1 MKVLDIISE
10 GVGAYLWRYFG
21 KATLKDAATRET
33 VEEIASTIFRTY
45 TRRGV
50 DAPEGIVLDMLQR
63 HESYA
68 AMDELTRS
76 RVKQEISRYHN
87 HLVDQFKSSG
97 LPVKPGKAGANIGAD
112 AVGKAGT
119 AWRAMKTFGLCNIAF
134 GVYAVNDIWDIVNFY
149 HENMQRAFDLLEK
162 GQRGEPGGIDLED
175 FHAYHKEQLTKLFAQ
190 LIVIPPQS
198 LTKAVSWVP
207 ILGWALQILNTGPGR
222 LAWISFIN
230 MKLFDGPNGRMSVR
244 NYIDNFCLW
253 NIQAIPLI
261 GPFLP
266 DRTISD
272 IVGEKLKW
280 GEDVVKEVWVNWLQN
295 TLYKGKE
302 IPEKWLP
309 PNYVGPD
316 PSNPEDKKKY
326 APPVAPNAAKVTTD
340 AGPASVDSQ
349 AGTNPSKNNGT
360 TSSDLDKNWKDLGN
374 GFEAHVHTGA
384 IRVSPGTNKK

>member
-10 GVGAYLWRYFG
+10 GAGAFLWRYFG
-21 KATLKDAATRET
+21 KATLKDAAARET
-33 VEEIASTIFRTY
+33 VEEIASEIFRTY

-50 DAPEGIVLDMLQR
+50 SAPDGIVGDMLAR
-63 HESYA
+63 HPSA
-68 AMDELTRS
+68 AGMDAAAQAK
-76 RVKQEISRYHN
+76 VKQEISRYHN

-97 LPVKPGKAGANIGAD
+97 LPGKVGASSIDAEVVAKAGG
-112 AVGKAGT
+112 
-119 AWRAMKTFGLCNIAF
+119 AWRRMKTFGLCNIAF
-134 GVYAVNDIWDIVNFY
+134 AAYALYDIYDIVDFY

-162 GQRGEPGGIDLED
+162 GQRGDPSGIDLKD
-175 FHAYHKEQLTKLFAQ
+175 FHVYHKEQLTKLVAQ
-190 LIVIPPQS
+190 LILIKPVRFEF
-198 LTKAVSWVP
+198 VP
-207 ILGWALQILNTGPGR
+207 ILGWVMTILTNNGPAR

-230 MKLFDGPNGRMSVR
+230 MKLFDGPKGPMSVR
-244 NYIDNFCLW
+244 DYIDNFCVW
-253 NIQAIPLI
+253 NIKAIPGI

-266 DRTISD
+266 NWTISD

-280 GEDVVKEVWVNWLQN
+280 GEDVVKEVWVDWLQN
-295 TLYKGKE
+295 TLYTGKE

-326 APPVAPNAAKVTTD
+326 APPVAPNAAKVKTD
-340 AGPASVDSQ
+340 ASPASVDSQ